1 MYNFTYDK
9 YNYFTDGENKV
20 VAVAT
25 YAGKPVRGVAKCDP
39 KDNFDLATGKELAAA
54 RCNAKIAK
62 KRQANAFRQMSAAKT
77 QFEIAQKK
85 YHDMINYYED
95 ACDAHAAAIVSVV
108 NIENRL

>member
-1 MYNFTYDK
+1 MYSFTYDK

-39 KDNFDLATGKELAAA
+39 QDNFDLATGKELAAA

-62 KRQANAFRQMSAAKT
+62 KRQANAFNQMSAAKAHLANA
-77 QFEIAQKK
+77 EKH
-85 YHDMINYYED
+85 YNDMLSYYKD
-95 ACDAHAAAIVSVV
+95 ACEALDSATISVAD
-108 NIENRL
+108 IESRL

>member
-1 MYNFTYDK
+1 MYSFTYDK

-39 KDNFDLATGKELAAA
+39 KDAFNLDTGKELAAA

-62 KRQANAFRQMSAAKT
+62 KRQANAFKQMNAAKA
-77 QFEIAQKK
+77 QFEAAQKH
-85 YHDMINYYED
+85 YHNMVSYYED
-95 ACDAHAAAIVSVV
+95 ACDACDSANSSVIE
-108 NIENRL
+108 IENRM

>member
-1 MYNFTYDK
+1 MYSFTYDK

-39 KDNFDLATGKELAAA
+39 NDNFDLATGKELAAA

-62 KRQANAFRQMSAAKT
+62 KRQANAFKQMSVAKA
-77 QFEIAQKK
+77 QLEQAQKQ
-85 YHDMINYYED
+85 YHNMVNYYED
-95 ACDAHAAAIVSVV
+95 ACEALDAATVSVAD
-108 NIENRL
+108 IENRL